1 METIHYNPHRVR
13 RQFGLDQDVPSANV
27 VVFNCDTVM
36 APFIIIRA
44 SNYWSNLCIR
54 VTIPA
59 GMQVGN
65 LTSHMYRYWD
75 RLNEAFAK
83 YVKSGYDIVS
93 ISEMP
98 KIPLTNPRLKPYSP
112 FIDNLFTKRGLWF
125 C

>member
-1 METIHYNPHRVR
+1 
-13 RQFGLDQDVPSANV
+13 VPSANV
-27 VVFNCDTVM
+27 VVFDCDSVM

-44 SNYWSNLCIR
+44 SKYWSDLSVR

-59 GMQVGN
+59 GMRVGN

-83 YVKSGYDIVS
+83 YVESGYDTVS
-93 ISEMP
+93 ISKMP
-98 KIPLTNPRLKPYSP
+98 KIPLTNPRLKPYS
-112 FIDNLFTKRGLWF
+112 LSLTTYSKKELWF